1 MSNQAEWMDALL
13 TPTSASPS
21 GLTTWNGS
29 DPTKRFD
36 VYRNNVTVSLID
48 ALADSYPVVQALVGE
63 AFFRAMAA
71 EFIRHYPPKSP
82 VLAWYGAQYS
92 DFIASFPPV
101 AGLPYLADVARLEWL
116 RVESWHAA
124 DAEPL
129 SQEALRSLLSD
140 EAMLARICFTLHPA
154 LRVLNSTHPVVSI
167 WSVHQ
172 SQDPVEGMRRVD
184 LTCSQTALLVRPE
197 LGVEII
203 HIEPNAVRFID
214 SLGSGAS
221 FVAAVADS
229 GPFDFPET
237 LSLLI
242 RSHALVAASPMEN
255 TL

>member
-1 MSNQAEWMDALL
+1 MSNQAEWMAALL
-13 TPTSASPS
+13 TPTSASPP
-21 GLTTWNGS
+21 GLSTWNGS

-71 EFIRHYPPKSP
+71 EFIRHYPPSSP
-82 VLAWYGAQYS
+82 VLVWYGEEYP
-92 DFIASFPPV
+92 DFLANFPPV

-124 DAEPL
+124 DAKPL
-129 SQEALRSLLSD
+129 SQEALISLLSD
-140 EAMLARICFTLHPA
+140 EAMLAHICFTLDPA
-154 LRVLNSTHPVVSI
+154 LRVLHSAYPVVSI

-172 SQDPVEGMRRVD
+172 GQDPAEGMKRVD
-184 LTCSQTALLVRPE
+184 LTCSQSALLVRPQ
-197 LGVEII
+197 LGVEVM
-203 HIEPNAVRFID
+203 HIEHNAAMFIER
-214 SLGSGAS
+214 LNSGAS
-221 FVAAVADS
+221 FADAVTVS
-229 GPFDFPET
+229 GPFDIPET

-242 RSHALVAASPMEN
+242 RSHTLVAASPMEP